1 MIFIIDIDCCVF
13 FWFQGA
19 FFFCWDGIVP
29 LRLGLRGSGG
39 LWPAGS
45 VFFWLVEVD
54 QVELFTEF
62 TG

>member
-13 FWFQGA
+13 FGFKGR
-19 FFFCWDGIVP
+19 FCFWDGIVP

-39 LWPAGS
+39 IWPTGS
-45 VFFWLVEVD
+45 VFLLVEVD

-62 TG
+62 TS